1 MTLGV
6 KISGGLGNQL
16 FQLCFAHSLHLSSS
30 EKIFLDIEEFQ
41 TFNFPQLSPL
51 LLMPIDSCE
60 FGTFVKRRSGLPFL
74 GRKQVLTEKVLSS
87 KTPAVKA
94 DQKLTIV
101 NENYRQFVPN
111 FLELKQAYFTG
122 TFSSYKYWHSG
133 FNSTIEWVT
142 NNVSRLPMDDG
153 NFSSYDL
160 SVHARRGDYIS
171 NPKTR
176 FFHGYCDTTYF
187 DKAFRLIKYHDAS
200 IDSVLVSSDD
210 SIFASELRTIAAKYF
225 GEVHILEEDSALE
238 ALLQLSKCKSFI
250 GSNSTFSWWAG
261 YLSPKD
267 IRIFPSDWYLSK
279 KINFSQELLF
289 PYKPVLID
297 DALVQ

>member
-1 MTLGV
+1 MTFGV

-16 FQLCFAHSLHLSSS
+16 FQLCFAYSLYLSSS
-30 EKIFLDIEEFQ
+30 EKTFLDIDEYQ
-41 TFNFPQLSPL
+41 TNKSTRLSPL
-51 LLMPIDSCE
+51 LLLPSDSCGI
-60 FGTFVKRRSGLPFL
+60 GTFVKRRLSLPFL
-74 GRKQVLTEKVLSS
+74 DSKQVLTEKVLSS

-101 NENYRQFVPN
+101 NENYRQFVPG

-142 NNVSRLPMDDG
+142 NNISRLPIDDG

-187 DKAFRLIKYHDAS
+187 DKAFRFIKYHDSS

-279 KINFSQELLF
+279 KMNFSQELFF

>member
-1 MTLGV
+1 MTFGV

-16 FQLCFAHSLHLSSS
+16 FQLCFAYSLYLSSS
-30 EKIFLDIEEFQ
+30 EKTFLDIDEYQ
-41 TFNFPQLSPL
+41 TNKSARLSPL
-51 LLMPIDSCE
+51 LFLPNDSCGI
-60 FGTFVKRRSGLPFL
+60 GTFVKRRLSLPFL
-74 GRKQVLTEKVLSS
+74 DRKQVLTEKVLSS

-101 NENYRQFVPN
+101 NENYRQFVPG

-142 NNVSRLPMDDG
+142 NNISRLPIDDG

-187 DKAFRLIKYHDAS
+187 DKAFIFIKYHDSS

-225 GEVHILEEDSALE
+225 GEVHILEEDSAV
-238 ALLQLSKCKSFI
+238 
-250 GSNSTFSWWAG
+250 
-261 YLSPKD
+261 D
-267 IRIFPSDWYLSK
+267 
-279 KINFSQELLF
+279 
-289 PYKPVLID
+289 
-297 DALVQ
+297 